1 MILAVLIYIY
11 IYISIY
17 SKIPHTNS
25 GGSNI
30 AVLGSRGS
38 DVGLGRS
45 GGSVSRSS
53 HLNGRV

>member
-1 MILAVLIYIY
+1 MILAVLIY